1 MIMVK
6 MFDGACAQCLM
17 VCVFN
22 AHAQCLMVLVLN
34 DNTA

>member
-1 MIMVK
+1 MVQ

-17 VCVFN
+17 VCVLN
-22 AHAQCLMVLVLN
+22 ACAQCLMVLVLN